1 MELAKPH
8 VDVGVFTNALEPMLE
23 FWQHEVG
30 LPFEQVLPLGGGL
43 QQHRHGM
50 NGSVFKLNHARDPLP
65 AAPPSGYRELW
76 IARDGLA
83 SPRDLRDPDGNR
95 VRLVPR
101 GTDGVEGIA
110 IRLGVR
116 DAAAFRRFYGEALG
130 LPAAGTNAFR
140 CGDSVLRFEEAPD
153 AGAEANWIARG
164 YRYLTIQVREVD
176 REHREI
182 LARGGR
188 EGRAPLNVGDV
199 ARISFVRDPDGNWIE
214 VSQRASLTGP
224 LPPDP
229 GSASLL

>member
-1 MELAKPH
+1 MDLAKLH
-8 VDVGVFTNALEPMLE
+8 VDVGVFTHALEPMLE
-23 FWQHEVG
+23 FWQREVG

-43 QQHRHGM
+43 HQHRHAM

-65 AAPPSGYRELW
+65 DAPASGYRELW

-83 SPRDLRDPDGNR
+83 GARELRDPDGNR

-110 IRLGVR
+110 VRLAVR

-130 LPAAGTNAFR
+130 LPEAGENAFR
-140 CGDSVLRFEEAPD
+140 CGDSLLRFDPD
-153 AGAEANWIARG
+153 PEAGAEATWIARG

-176 REHREI
+176 REHRQI

-214 VSQRASLTGP
+214 ISQRASLTGP
-224 LPPDP
+224 LPPDT
-229 GSASLL
+229 GSSSLF